1 MAIKKT
7 ELYSS
12 LWASCDEL
20 RGGMDAS
27 QYKDYV
33 LTMLF
38 MKYVSDK
45 YKGDP
50 YGMIVVPEGASYDDM
65 IAAKNDKEIGDK
77 INKIIA
83 ALAEENDLKGVIDVA
98 DFNDEDKLGKGKDMV
113 DRLTKL
119 VGIFQGLDLSSN
131 RAGGDDLLGDA
142 YEYLMRHFATESGKS
157 KGQFYTPSEVSQ
169 ILAMVV
175 GIKEDTP
182 QDATAYDPT
191 CGSGSLLLKASDQAM
206 RGLTLY
212 GQEMDNATSAL
223 ARMNMILHNNT
234 TANIW
239 KGNTLAE
246 PRWTGGEGKDAPDQ
260 LKTFDFAVANPP
272 FSNKNW
278 TSGLTPENDLYNR
291 FTWGIPPEKNG
302 DYTFLLH
309 IIKSLKST
317 GKGAVILPHGVLFR
331 GNAEATIRENLIKQG
346 YIKGIIGLPANLF
359 YGTGIPACIIV
370 IDKEHAQKAVTN
382 FNENDAELPTVSGRP
397 IFMID
402 ASKGFIKDG
411 NKNRLR
417 SQDIHKIV
425 DVFNKGLEL
434 ERYSRL
440 VEIDEIAANDYNL
453 NIPRYIDSSEPE
465 DLHDL
470 SAHLQGGI
478 PNRDIDALER
488 YWQVFPSIREK
499 LFEPEREGY
508 SHALVE
514 AMQVKNTILAHQ
526 EFKDFAARSLLPFK
540 QWIPEAKLRDIKVG
554 DNPKN
559 FIFNISENLI
569 NSYANS
575 DLLSKYDIYQILMDY
590 WADIM
595 LDDVYVLVQ
604 DDWKAGN
611 RLRLLLPVK
620 DDKGKNVYKEPHD
633 FILNKSR
640 YKGELIPTPLVIAKY
655 FSAEQDHIDSL
666 KVSLEGVQSEMQQL
680 LEEHGGEDMALEL
693 LTDGDKKP
701 NKAVITNCVFE
712 WEETVVN
719 LLNRPLANSISAKRT
734 KLANSEQSLS
744 EFENDPEHKAV
755 FSPLLNNKGKLTKT
769 NVNKRIKAI
778 GELDTADELVTLNK
792 YINLSND
799 VAAVKKELKSLE
811 AQKAEFI
818 ARALELHGDDENVE
832 SLKIAYQYQSLSEK
846 ETQLNSEIK
855 DAENTL
861 YQLLIDKY
869 PTIPLT
875 EVKEL
880 IVDDKWLATLQANIV
895 AEIERVTQQMAN
907 RVKQLEERY
916 STPLPTLSKSVDD
929 LSDKVAGH
937 LKAMG
942 LEW

>member
-50 YGMIVVPEGASYDDM
+50 YGMIVVPTGASFDDL
-65 IAAKNDKEIGDK
+65 IKLKNDKEIGDK

-98 DFNDEDKLGKGKDMV
+98 DFNDEDKLGKGKEMV

-119 VGIFQGLDLSSN
+119 VGIFQGLDLSDN
-131 RAGGDDLLGDA
+131 RADGDDLLGDA

-169 ILAMVV
+169 ILAKVV
-175 GIKEDTP
+175 GITKDTP
-182 QDATAYDPT
+182 QDATVYDPT
-191 CGSGSLLLKASDQAM
+191 CGSGSLLLKASDEAP
-206 RGLTLY
+206 RGLSIF

-223 ARMNMILHNNT
+223 ARMNMILHNNA
-234 TANIW
+234 TAKIW
-239 KGNTLAE
+239 KGNTLAD
-246 PRWTGGEGKDAPDQ
+246 PQWKDAADK
-260 LKTFDFAVANPP
+260 LKTFDFSVANPP

-278 TSGLTPENDLYNR
+278 TSGLNPKDDLFKR
-291 FTWGIPPEKNG
+291 FVWGTPPEKNG

-309 IIKSLKST
+309 ILTSLKST

-331 GNAEATIRENLIKQG
+331 GNAESDIRENLIKQG

-370 IDKEHAQKAVTN
+370 IDKEHAQKAVADPKGTMQ
-382 FNENDAELPTVSGRP
+382 GRS

-434 ERYSRL
+434 ERFSRL
-440 VEIDEIAANDYNL
+440 VSVDEIAKNDYNL

-470 SAHLQGGI
+470 NAHLQGGI
-478 PNRDIDALER
+478 PNKDIDALEHF
-488 YWQVFPSIREK
+488 WQVFPNIRATLFGEK
-499 LFEPEREGY
+499 QGQAAREGY
-508 SHALVE
+508 SHGLVE
-514 AMQVKNTILAHQ
+514 ASKVKSSILAHH
-526 EFKDFAARSLLPFK
+526 EFKDFANRSLLPFTAWAK
-540 QWIPEAKLRDIKVG
+540 QAQLSEIKQG
-554 DNPKN
+554 DSPKEL
-559 FIFNISENLI
+559 IHEISEQLLTG
-569 NSYANS
+569 YANS
-575 DLLSKYDIYQILMDY
+575 ELLSKYDIYQILMDY
-590 WADIM
+590 WADT
-595 LDDVYVLVQ
+595 LQDDVYVLVQ
-604 DDWKAGN
+604 DDWIAGKVLRELVAVKGEKLKETPDLIIAKKKYKA
-611 RLRLLLPVK
+611 
-620 DDKGKNVYKEPHD
+620 
-633 FILNKSR
+633 
-640 YKGELIPTPLVIAKY
+640 ELIPPSLMVARYFADKQQAIDELQAK
-655 FSAEQDHIDSL
+655 QDAATQA
-666 KVSLEGVQSEMQQL
+666 LESY
-680 LEEHGGEDMALEL
+680 LEEQGSEDGLLVEAINDKDKITKASVAARSKIATDSEEL
-693 LTDGDKKP
+693 LVLKQATKLFNADATAK
-701 NKAVITNCVFE
+701 KAVKTAIE
-712 WEETVVN
+712 A
-719 LLNRPLANSISAKRT
+719 LDL
-734 KLANSEQSLS
+734 
-744 EFENDPEHKAV
+744 AV
-755 FSPLLNNKGKLTKT
+755 FGQYPKLS
-769 NVNKRIKAI
+769 I
-778 GELDTADELVTLNK
+778 E
-792 YINLSND
+792 
-799 VAAVKKELKSLE
+799 
-811 AQKAEFI
+811 
-818 ARALELHGDDENVE
+818 
-832 SLKIAYQYQSLSEK
+832 
-846 ETQLNSEIK
+846 EIK
-855 DAENTL
+855 T
-861 YQLLIDKY
+861 
-869 PTIPLT
+869 
-875 EVKEL
+875 L

-916 STPLPTLSKSVDD
+916 SAPLPTLTNSVDE

-942 LEW
+942 LEWAL

>member
-98 DFNDEDKLGKGKDMV
+98 DFNDEDKLGKGKEMV

-119 VGIFQGLDLSSN
+119 IGIFQGLDLSSN

-169 ILAMVV
+169 ILAKVV

-191 CGSGSLLLKASDQAM
+191 CGSGSLLLKASDQAE

-234 TANIW
+234 TAKIW
-239 KGNTLAE
+239 KGNTLSD
-246 PRWTGGEGKDAPDQ
+246 PQWKDAPNQ

-278 TSGLTPENDLYNR
+278 TSGLNPHNDQFNR

-370 IDKEHAQKAVTN
+370 IDKEQAQKAVTS
-382 FNENDAELPTVSGRP
+382 FNEGDETLPTVSGRP

-440 VEIDEIAANDYNL
+440 VKINEIAANDYNL

-478 PNRDIDALER
+478 PNRDIDALEH
-488 YWQVFPSIREK
+488 YWQVFPSIRAT
-499 LFEPEREGY
+499 LFKPEREGY
-508 SHALVE
+508 SQALVE
-514 AMQVKNTILAHQ
+514 ASQVKSTILAHQ

-540 QWIPEAKLRDIKVG
+540 QWIPEAKLKEIKVG

-559 FIFNISENLI
+559 FIFNISENLL

-590 WADIM
+590 WADTM
-595 LDDVYVLVQ
+595 QDDVYVLVQ
-604 DDWKAGN
+604 DDWQAGN
-611 RLRLLLPVK
+611 TLRELVAA
-620 DDKGKNVYKEPHD
+620 
-633 FILNKSR
+633 
-640 YKGELIPTPLVIAKY
+640 KGEKLKETPDVIINKKKYKAEIIPPSLIVARYFADEQAQVDALQAK
-655 FSAEQDHIDSL
+655 QDEATQA
-666 KVSLEGVQSEMQQL
+666 LESY
-680 LEEHGGEDMALEL
+680 LEEHGAEDGLLVEALNDKDKITKASVAARAKLATDADEVKALKQATKLFNGEAAA
-693 LTDGDKKP
+693 K
-701 NKAVITNCVFE
+701 KAV
-712 WEETVVN
+712 
-719 LLNRPLANSISAKRT
+719 K
-734 KLANSEQSLS
+734 
-744 EFENDPEHKAV
+744 
-755 FSPLLNNKGKLTKT
+755 
-769 NVNKRIKAI
+769 
-778 GELDTADELVTLNK
+778 
-792 YINLSND
+792 
-799 VAAVKKELKSLE
+799 E
-811 AQKAEFI
+811 AQE
-818 ARALELHGDDENVE
+818 ALDLSVFN
-832 SLKIAYQYQSLSEK
+832 QYSKLDID
-846 ETQLNSEIK
+846 EIK
-855 DAENTL
+855 T
-861 YQLLIDKY
+861 
-869 PTIPLT
+869 
-875 EVKEL
+875 L
-880 IVDDKWLATLQANIV
+880 IVDDKWLATLQANII

-929 LSDKVAGH
+929 LSNKVAGH

-942 LEW
+942 LEWSL